1 MCVYIYV
8 YKYMYV
14 YICIHIYI
22 SMNVYCGWYEDKI
35 GMRIRGLFFVL

>member
-22 SMNVYCGWYEDKI
+22 FMNVYCGWYEDK
-35 GMRIRGLFFVL
+35 RLRVRGLFFDL